1 MQFARVGDDTNSWQC
16 KAVVPRLKQLTNVRC
31 CHFSAT
37 FSVCPARCSAGH
49 LAIALFI
56 AHLALYAAEVQ
67 FRSGM
72 KCLVTRICQADRL
85 VCRKAVSHVM
95 FASEYFPLFLSPS
108 LSLSVCLSPVVRGF
122 VPRPSSPATR
132 REASQSD
139 AVPLRAPR
147 APFHVPPRQPF
158 HSPFHTERRAEK
170 GRKSREERERSETPF
185 EDEGGLEGKE
195 RHRRG
200 GTRSEKTGNSS
211 VGRWFPMTSRRQV
224 TSLEGV
230 RRPSRGQAA
239 RCWRRGLMRR
249 LG

>member
-16 KAVVPRLKQLTNVRC
+16 KAVVPRLKQLTNLRL
-31 CHFSAT
+31 CHFSAA

-95 FASEYFPLFLSPS
+95 FASDISLFFSPSLSHSPS
-108 LSLSVCLSPVVRGF
+108 LSLPVVRRF
-122 VPRPSSPATR
+122 VPRPSSAATR

-158 HSPFHTERRAEK
+158 HSPFRAERRAEK
-170 GRKSREERERSETPF
+170 DINQGRIGREARSF
-185 EDEGGLEGKE
+185 
-195 RHRRG
+195 RRRG
-200 GTRSEKTGNSS
+200 RTRGERTI
-211 VGRWFPMTSRRQV
+211 Q
-224 TSLEGV
+224 
-230 RRPSRGQAA
+230 
-239 RCWRRGLMRR
+239 RRGMRR
-249 LG
+249 REKQEAVRLDGGSP

>member
-108 LSLSVCLSPVVRGF
+108 LSLSVCLSPPSF
-122 VPRPSSPATR
+122 VGLCPARPRLPREGRPANPT
-132 REASQSD
+132 
-139 AVPLRAPR
+139 
-147 APFHVPPRQPF
+147 PFHLGHRARRSTF
-158 HSPFHTERRAEK
+158 HPGSRFTLRFTPNGGRRRDVNQ
-170 GRKSREERERSETPF
+170 GRSGRGARPLSKTK
-185 EDEGGLEGKE
+185 ED
-195 RHRRG
+195 
-200 GTRSEKTGNSS
+200 
-211 VGRWFPMTSRRQV
+211 
-224 TSLEGV
+224 
-230 RRPSRGQAA
+230 
-239 RCWRRGLMRR
+239 
-249 LG
+249 